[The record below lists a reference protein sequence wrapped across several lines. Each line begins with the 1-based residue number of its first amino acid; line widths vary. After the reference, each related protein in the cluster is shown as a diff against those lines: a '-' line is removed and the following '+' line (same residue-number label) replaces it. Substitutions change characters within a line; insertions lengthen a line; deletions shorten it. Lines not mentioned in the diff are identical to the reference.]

1 MTPLRRKPPEPETA
15 ATREAFRRVV
25 LELDAAQRTLLSA
38 VPTSRDSGAPLK
50 PAIEE
55 FLAGLTRAEG
65 SMSAWRTER
74 TEPFWSRC
82 SQALMMARIHAERM
96 REDPASERLGFEP
109 LNARLGD
116 IVSPLEEFADAAEE
130 IRRLR

>member
-1 MTPLRRKPPEPETA
+1 VTPLRRKPPEPETA

-25 LELDAAQRTLLSA
+25 LELDAAQRVLLSA

-55 FLAGLTRAEG
+55 FLAGLARAEG
-65 SMSAWRTER
+65 SMAGWRTER
-74 TEPFWSRC
+74 TDPFWSRC

-96 REDPASERLGFEP
+96 REDPASDRLGFEP

-130 IRRLR
+130 IRRL